1 VAWSGAAPIAR
12 VEVSVGEGDWQ
23 EARLE
28 GESQRGSWRK
38 CELITRLDQA
48 GASDMRARA
57 TDQAGN
63 TQPERAE
70 WNNLGHGNNSI
81 QQEGAAKRTP
91 ERFGSEPDR
100 VATATKPLLGRN

>member
-1 VAWSGAAPIAR
+1 VAWSAAAPIAR

-70 WNNLGHGNNSI
+70 WNNLGYGNNSI
-81 QQEGAAKRTP
+81 HGYRSAP
-91 ERFGSEPDR
+91 SE
-100 VATATKPLLGRN
+100 VARLRMRKAPLIGQRE